1 MNHTIT
7 ALKMHRRPKAEFS
20 HGLDQG
26 RAAGARGGKQ

>member
-20 HGLDQG
+20 HGLDWE
-26 RAAGARGGKQ
+26 RASHLSEP